1 MYFCGTF
8 NRGFFWDK
16 ISPKWFSSGSEVPKD
31 ESKASASLFDPEG
44 AARDASLLHDLEKKL
59 GIAGNSK
66 RRRKEEKQI
75 FQDLF
80 EEEDLGIE
88 ELPSSDE
95 NETAQP
101 SSLEG
106 LKESDIVGLL
116 DTILG
121 QGEMTST
128 SSIKT
133 QGSKSKKRKSWDDI
147 VKCHP

>member
-1 MYFCGTF
+1 MFCGTF

-16 ISPKWFSSGSEVPKD
+16 FSPKCFSSGSEVPKSV
-31 ESKASASLFDPEG
+31 SKASASLFDPEG
-44 AARDASLLHDLEKKL
+44 AARDASLLQDLEKKL

-66 RRRKEEKQI
+66 RRRKEEKHI

-95 NETAQP
+95 NETAQA
-101 SSLEG
+101 SSVEG

-133 QGSKSKKRKSWDDI
+133 QGSKSKKRKSWDG
-147 VKCHP
+147 H